1 MHESGGAAAAEP
13 AQKPEPEQQRDA
25 SQPSTPRHRH
35 RRRVILAAVGALVLL
50 LGALAW
56 AAWRGGQVHQ
66 VEVQDAVDRYREG
79 TGTTDGSALPGP
91 AAGVYSSSGSGS
103 EKLSLQSTVRPMG
116 PSMPVTVTRDGD
128 TCWWFRIEFHDAH
141 WQSWHSCL
149 EEGRLFDLG
158 GHVHQHFDFGAFG
171 YDSDTDTVCDPPAK
185 LLPALDTLA
194 AVVPGDSWTQSC
206 TIGEGSGASRQE
218 GPASFLGTEVVVVGG
233 AEVPTFHLR
242 EQRTFTGGQRGQ
254 SEDETWF
261 AVDTLLPV
269 RKLWSTKVDTSSPFG
284 GTVSYEEQGS
294 WQIDALTP
302 QQ

>member
-1 MHESGGAAAAEP
+1 VAEGLDTHGP
-13 AQKPEPEQQRDA
+13 PEQEHDD
-25 SQPSTPRHRH
+25 PRAQTRRR
-35 RRRVILAAVGALVLL
+35 RRRVILAAVGVLVLL
-50 LGALAW
+50 VVGGLAW
-56 AAWRGGQVHQ
+56 TVWHGGKVHE

-79 TGTTDGSALPGP
+79 TGTTDGSVQPGP
-91 AAGVYSSSGSGS
+91 VPGVYSATGSGT

-128 TCWWFRIEFHDAH
+128 DCWSFRIEFHDAH
-141 WQSWHSCL
+141 WQSWHSCF
-149 EEGRLFDLG
+149 EAGRLIDLG

-194 AVVPGDSWTQSC
+194 AVVPGDSWTQAC
-206 TIGEGSGASRQE
+206 TIGEGSGASHQE
-218 GPASFLGTEVVVVGG
+218 GPATFLGTEVVVVGG
-233 AEVPTFHLR
+233 VDVQTFHLR
-242 EQRTFTGGQRGQ
+242 EERTFTGGQTGQ

-269 RKLWSTKVDTSSPFG
+269 RKQWSTHVDTSSPFG

-294 WQIDALTP
+294 WQIDALVP